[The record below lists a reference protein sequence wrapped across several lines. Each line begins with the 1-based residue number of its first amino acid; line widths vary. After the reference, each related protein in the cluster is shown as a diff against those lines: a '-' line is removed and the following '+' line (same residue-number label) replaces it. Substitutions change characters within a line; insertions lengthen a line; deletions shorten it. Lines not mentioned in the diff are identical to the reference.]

1 MGVFMTKERRIGKT
15 TLYFWKESYV
25 VLTANLHV
33 TRTETYRFIHTEF
46 WEKSASSFGSYA
58 VALV

>member
-1 MGVFMTKERRIGKT
+1 MEVFMTEERRIGKT

-25 VLTANLHV
+25 VLTENLHV
-33 TRTETYRFIHTEF
+33 IRTEMYRFIHTEF
-46 WEKSASSFGSYA
+46 WEKRASNFGSYA